1 MNPTRREL
9 LALTA
14 LATALAACGENS
26 PSTQSRVLGDLVRV
40 VLIPAWEAVSARA
53 DALVTA
59 CEALRDSPS
68 DTTLGAAQ
76 DAWREAHRAVRVAA
90 VLRAGPY
97 ATERFEGAADYFAF
111 SQAALD
117 RALANAPA
125 MATEDY
131 VDTVGS
137 NAKGLPALERLLF
150 LRPVDNAALRAT
162 LHTLGAPT
170 PRCHYAV
177 AAARFAATA
186 ARRTH
191 ASWRDRYGAQ
201 LRNAG
206 AGSTEFTRESQATT
220 LLFNELVKAID
231 ALRFE
236 RLLVPFG
243 SMNGGTPLPEAVEA
257 PLSDRSL
264 DALRDGL
271 RGAEALYAGRL
282 DAAQGLGLS
291 AVVAASGAALD
302 ATVRADFARCT
313 TALAAVPAP
322 LRTAVTDARPAVQ
335 AAVDALLALR
345 TRFTTDVFGLLGIQ
359 STFSDRDGD

>member
-1 MNPTRREL
+1 MRLSRRDL
-9 LALTA
+9 LTLTA
-14 LATALAACGENS
+14 LASALGACGERS
-26 PSTQSRVLGDLVRV
+26 PSTQARVLGDLARV
-40 VLIPAWEAVSARA
+40 VLIPAWAAVTARA

-68 DTTLGAAQ
+68 DTTLAAAQ

-90 VLRAGPY
+90 TVRAGPY

-111 SQAALD
+111 RESALD

-125 MATEDY
+125 VSTEDY

-137 NAKGLPALERLLF
+137 NAKGLLALERLLF
-150 LRPVDNAALRAT
+150 LRPVDHAALRAT
-162 LHTLGAPT
+162 LHAMGAPT

-177 AAARFAATA
+177 AAARFAAAA

-191 ASWRDRYGAQ
+191 AAWRDRFGAQ
-201 LRNAG
+201 LRTAG

-220 LLFNELVKAID
+220 LLFNELVRAID
-231 ALRFE
+231 ALRLE

-243 SMNGGTPLPEAVEA
+243 GMNGGTPLPDAVEA
-257 PLSDRSL
+257 PVSDRSL

-271 RGAEALYAGRL
+271 RGAEALYTGRL
-282 DAAQGLGLS
+282 DAAQGEGLS

-302 ATVRADFARCT
+302 ATVRADFARCAH
-313 TALAAVPAP
+313 ALDAIPGP

-335 AAVDALLALR
+335 SAIDTLLTLR
-345 TRFTTDVFGLLGIQ
+345 TRFTTDVFGVLGIQ

>member
-1 MNPTRREL
+1 MQPTRREL

-14 LATALAACGENS
+14 LATALAACGERA
-26 PSTQSRVLGDLVRV
+26 PSTQARVLGDLVRV
-40 VLIPAWEAVSARA
+40 VLLPAWAAVTARA
-53 DALVTA
+53 DALVAA

-68 DTTLGAAQ
+68 DTTLAAAQ

-90 VLRAGPY
+90 VVRAGPY
-97 ATERFEGAADYFAF
+97 TTERFEGAADYFAF

-117 RALANAPA
+117 RALAGAPA
-125 MATEDY
+125 TPAEGY

-150 LRPVDNAALRAT
+150 LRPVDNAALRAS
-162 LHTLGAPT
+162 LHAMGAPT
-170 PRCHYAV
+170 TRCHYAV

-191 ASWRDRYGAQ
+191 AAWRDTYGPQ
-201 LRNAG
+201 LRTAG
-206 AGSTEFTRESQATT
+206 AGSAEFTRESQATT
-220 LLFNELVKAID
+220 LLFNELVKALD

-243 SMNGGTPLPEAVEA
+243 GMNGGAPLPDAVEA
-257 PLSDRSL
+257 PVSDRSF
-264 DALRDGL
+264 DAIRDGL
-271 RGAEALYAGRL
+271 RGAEALYSGRL
-282 DAAQGLGLS
+282 DVAQGQGLC

-302 ATVRADFARCT
+302 ATVRADFVRCNES
-313 TALAAVPAP
+313 LAAVPPP

-335 AAVDALLALR
+335 AALDAMLTLR
-345 TRFTTDVFGLLGIQ
+345 TRLTTDVFGTLGIQ